1 VGRNPPKNLSKSASL
16 KDYLKTQDPVK
27 LAKIKESIR
36 QERAVSEALE
46 RYEPSA
52 EEEVQDI
59 VKGIAETTGQLP
71 SEEEVEDIKVEVLLD
86 RKKRGVKAGSKR
98 GPYLGKLE
106 GQDIDK
112 TMAQKKLIKGMKA
125 LIANIDRSKFNRALK
140 AQKARQSAIEFGSPD
155 FPPSGAITYSS
166 AQAQQDAEDEAWAKA
181 QLAAAE
187 SRRLGEVANPSVQ
200 LGFSDVPRFTAPG
213 WED

>member
-1 VGRNPPKNLSKSASL
+1 VGRNPPKNLSKSTSL

-71 SEEEVEDIKVEVLLD
+71 SAEEVEDIKVEVLLD
-86 RKKRGVKAGSKR
+86 RKKRGVQAGTKR
-98 GPYLGKLE
+98 GSYNTKLKQVDE
-106 GQDIDK
+106 LYKQD
-112 TMAQKKLIKGMKA
+112 QKIKGMKA
-125 LIANIDRSKFNRALK
+125 LIANVVRNKLQK
-140 AQKARQSAIEFGSPD
+140 QKARQSAIEFGSPD

-166 AQAQQDAEDEAWAKA
+166 AQAQQEAEDEAWAKA

-200 LGFSDVPRFTAPG
+200 LGFSDVPRFSAPG
-213 WED
+213 WD

>member
-1 VGRNPPKNLSKSASL
+1 MGRNPPKNLSKSTSL

-71 SEEEVEDIKVEVLLD
+71 SAEEVEDIKVEVLLD
-86 RKKRGVKAGSKR
+86 RKKRGVQAGTKR
-98 GPYLGKLE
+98 GSYNTKLKQVDE
-106 GQDIDK
+106 LYKQD
-112 TMAQKKLIKGMKA
+112 QKIKGMKA
-125 LIANIDRSKFNRALK
+125 LIANVVRNKI
-140 AQKARQSAIEFGSPD
+140 QKQKQKQSAIEFGSPD

-166 AQAQQDAEDEAWAKA
+166 AQAQQEAEDEAWAKA
-181 QLAAAE
+181 QLASAE
-187 SRRLGEVANPSVQ
+187 SRRLAATVPVVNPSSGR
-200 LGFSDVPRFTAPG
+200 LGFSDVPRYSAPG
-213 WED
+213 WD